1 MPCRKLWTM
10 DGEDQKAKKHPRD
23 WVEQDEKTPT
33 DGRTARA
40 HRTRQAVA
48 EALLSLIEGGQLRPT
63 SKAIAERAGVSER
76 TIFQHFEDLD
86 TLFRVAA
93 DRLGERIVRRMAFVS
108 DEGPLGE
115 RIDGYLR
122 ELSSLNESMT
132 PIRRASR
139 LHEPFSPVL
148 TSALGSLRE
157 NRRRGIRRVFAQE
170 IDRMADR
177 SEQHQAV
184 ESIALIASWS
194 SWDNM
199 RHNSGYSIDEAMHVM
214 EFAIRAVLAPRST
227 SAQSFTPPEPI

>member
-1 MPCRKLWTM
+1 MAQTIAMNTEEL
-10 DGEDQKAKKHPRD
+10 AVKKHLRD
-23 WVEQDEKTPT
+23 WVAQEDEMPT

-48 EALLSLIEGGQLRPT
+48 EALLSLIEEGHLRPT

-86 TLFRVAA
+86 TLFQVAA
-93 DRLGERIVRRMAFVS
+93 ERLGESIVRRMAFVP
-108 DEGPLGE
+108 DGGPLADRVE
-115 RIDGYLR
+115 GYLR
-122 ELSSLNESMT
+122 ELSALNESMT

-139 LHEPFSPVL
+139 LHEPFSPRL
-148 TSALGSLRE
+148 TQALGSLRE

-170 IDRMADR
+170 LQGMPDDAARD
-177 SEQHQAV
+177 QAV

-199 RHNSGYSIDEAMHVM
+199 RHNSGYSAADATRVM
-214 EFAIRAVLAPRST
+214 EFAILGLLNPQPGVK
-227 SAQSFTPPEPI
+227 TPPSPSPSN